1 VLVDEQD
8 SSMLL
13 AAEMCLTGWLVVVKS
28 EVDQLQI
35 APLELQPSP
44 VLMGRFPDGYL
55 QGSND
60 EIRLAAILVC
70 MMYAKV
76 NK

>member
-1 VLVDEQD
+1 MLVDEQD

-13 AAEMCLTGWLVVVKS
+13 AAEMCLTGWLVVVTS
-28 EVDQLQI
+28 EVDRLQI
-35 APLELQPSP
+35 APLDLQPSP

-60 EIRLAAILVC
+60 EIRLADNLEC
-70 MMYAKV
+70 MIYAKV

>member
-1 VLVDEQD
+1 MSVDEQHL
-8 SSMLL
+8 SVLL
-13 AAEMCLTGWLVVVKS
+13 AAEMCLTGWLAFVTS
-28 EVDQLQI
+28 EVDWLQI

-44 VLMGRFPDGYL
+44 VLMGCFPDGYL

-60 EIRLAAILVC
+60 EIRLPAILVC
-70 MMYAKV
+70 MMCTKV